1 MIISYWQKNGKVW
14 KKAFYSVLYTLS
26 ISIFLLHYNDDCE
39 LSLDFDYDDCT
50 DDRDADDDKDVNHV
64 TYNFW

>member
-1 MIISYWQKNGKVW
+1 
-14 KKAFYSVLYTLS
+14 
-26 ISIFLLHYNDDCE
+26 LLHYNDDCE

-64 TYNFW
+64 TYNF